1 MKNVVCS
8 EEARNSEEGD
18 GSEEV
23 GNHIDV
29 ISYAMYI
36 TY

>member
-1 MKNVVCS
+1 MWVH

-18 GSEEV
+18 GSEEGV